1 LPAEQLDLFAGVSLT
16 GEFRAPAYQDAPD
29 AAALPDDALVAAL
42 PIATLFT
49 APLLAAEAARR
60 RLVSAVPALERLC
73 RRLTG
78 FGAETIVPEQAAAL
92 RALAEIG
99 GREGGEV
106 VARLIV
112 ERVVQGPNLRWALD
126 AAKPLHSRLPA
137 DRLAELLRHSDP
149 AIRAGACHLVL
160 FPAPVLIEQLA
171 LLLDDRSPA
180 IAAAAACALGRLGQ
194 VRARPLLMRLLLEA
208 PSPEIIEAVAP
219 IADRDTAVILRR
231 IARTVPN
238 LAAVAIEALDDQ

>member
-1 LPAEQLDLFAGVSLT
+1 MAAEQLDLFAGVSPAA
-16 GEFRAPAYQDAPD
+16 EFRAPTQQDAPN
-29 AAALPDDALVAAL
+29 AAALLDDALVAGL
-42 PIATLFT
+42 PIATLST

-60 RLVSAVPALERLC
+60 RLVAAVPALERLC
-73 RRLTG
+73 RRLIG

-92 RALAEIG
+92 RALAVIG
-99 GREGGEV
+99 GGEAGEV

-112 ERVVQGPNLRWALD
+112 ERVVQGPNLGLALD

-137 DRLAELLRHSDP
+137 DLLAELLRHSDP
-149 AIRAGACHLVL
+149 AIRAGACHCVL

-180 IAAAAACALGRLGQ
+180 IAAAAACALGRLGE
-194 VRARPLLMRLLLEA
+194 VKARPLLMRLLLES

-238 LAAVAIEALDDQ
+238 LAAVAIEALDEQ